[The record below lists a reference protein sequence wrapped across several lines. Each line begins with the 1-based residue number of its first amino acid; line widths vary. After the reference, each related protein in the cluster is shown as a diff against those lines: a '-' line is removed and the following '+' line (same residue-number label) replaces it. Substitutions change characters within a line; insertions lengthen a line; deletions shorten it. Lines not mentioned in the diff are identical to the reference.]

1 VIRETG
7 GEIVLD
13 ASQVFELP

>member
-1 VIRETG
+1 VKLAGKID
-7 GEIVLD
+7 LD